1 MNLVWFMVLKFL
13 KAPPQADRNF
23 RTTTLDRYGFKL
35 NHEVVHKAMKL
46 IVKMKLEW
54 VNVSSS
60 RSSGLIQIVD

>member
-23 RTTTLDRYGFKL
+23 RTTTLDQYGFKL

-46 IVKMKLEW
+46 IANYGYSVMTLKVITL
-54 VNVSSS
+54 
-60 RSSGLIQIVD
+60 